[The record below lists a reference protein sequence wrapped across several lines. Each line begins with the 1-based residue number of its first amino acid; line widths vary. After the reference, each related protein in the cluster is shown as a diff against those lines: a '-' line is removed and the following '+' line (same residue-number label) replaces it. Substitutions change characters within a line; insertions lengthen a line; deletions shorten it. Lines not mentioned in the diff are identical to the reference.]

1 MTDDRCAATRAALDD
16 AFLERTAPANDVR
29 AHLDGCAAC
38 RAVEQEL
45 RALADGFATLVEP
58 AASEKLVA
66 RTVLR
71 GRAELVAGA
80 IAERSVPASRRTLPP
95 GFGRELARLL
105 AVALAAL
112 PVVVVWNVVV
122 IRFGGRLLEGLL
134 PEPVLGV
141 VAGAY
146 VASVAGWLAFLYG
159 SIPFVAHRRVQ
170 RTSSEVMG

>member
-1 MTDDRCAATRAALDD
+1 MTDDRCAATRTALDE
-16 AFLERTAPANDVR
+16 AFLERTAPGADVR
-29 AHLDGCAAC
+29 AHVDGCAEC
-38 RAVEQEL
+38 RAVEGEL
-45 RALADGFATLVEP
+45 RAVADAFAALPEP
-58 AASEKLVA
+58 TVSDRVVA
-66 RTVLR
+66 RTLLR
-71 GRAELVAGA
+71 GRAEVVAGA
-80 IAERSVPASRRTLPP
+80 IAERSAVVSRRTLPP

-112 PVVVVWNVVV
+112 PAVLVWNVVV

-141 VAGAY
+141 LAGAY

>member
-1 MTDDRCAATRAALDD
+1 
-16 AFLERTAPANDVR
+16 
-29 AHLDGCAAC
+29 
-38 RAVEQEL
+38 
-45 RALADGFATLVEP
+45 
-58 AASEKLVA
+58 
-66 RTVLR
+66 
-71 GRAELVAGA
+71 
-80 IAERSVPASRRTLPP
+80 VPVSRRTLPP